1 MTNHIPGMYANAEDF
16 LESRRDWLEVRTLEV
31 EPGAFDV
38 VLKIDGTYFD
48 RDTAREVAESFAAEL
63 WHLLDPIGKKTD
75 Q

>member
-1 MTNHIPGMYANAEDF
+1 MTNHIPGMYASAEDF
-16 LESRRDWLEVRTLEV
+16 LESRRDWLEVHTLEV

-48 RDTAREVAESFAAEL
+48 RDTAREVAESFAADL
-63 WHLLDPIGKKTD
+63 RHLLARIGKAD